1 MMLTTKS
8 RYAVM
13 AILEVASNTSGGPMK
28 LSDVS
33 NNQTIPLNYLEQIFL
48 KLKNA
53 DIVKSVKGPGG
64 GYYLS
69 KTPKELNIID
79 IIDAVEENTKMT
91 RCSVDKECRK
101 NGVKC
106 MTHDLWKGLG
116 AQIRDYFSGVSVGDI
131 LSHPEG
137 GYKADRK
144 DPALLDLLNT
154 SLGPDVALRAP
165 QDDAPSSIIYLDH
178 NSTTPLLKEAKLA
191 MISALDE
198 PQNPSAIHSFGRKGK
213 KIIETARKQIAKLVG
228 IENHFRD
235 YHITFTASGT
245 EANNLILAN
254 FKQNEIFISELEHAS
269 ILSHTKFQDNIH
281 LIKVDKNGLL
291 DHNDLIAKLSNSNA
305 PRKLVSVIFANNE
318 TGVIQ
323 NIKEITAIAH
333 SFGALVHSDCVQAL
347 AKIPLDLIDLDVD
360 FVTISAHKIGGPL
373 GAGALISK
381 AKHHLLPHII
391 GGGQERGLRSGTE
404 NIAAIAGFGAATEV
418 PRIWDDN
425 LRNYLEAQLLKPF
438 PNIKIASHEAPRL
451 PNTSLIINVGKKA
464 ETQIIAFDLNNIAIS
479 SGAACSSGKIGASRA
494 LIAMGFDEEERNS
507 AIRVSLGS
515 STTKNDIDRFLETY
529 KKING

>member
-13 AILEVASNTSGGPMK
+13 AILEVASNTSGSPMK

-33 NNQTIPLNYLEQIFL
+33 EKQTIPLNYLEQIFL

-69 KTPKELNIID
+69 KAPRELNIID

-131 LSHPEG
+131 M
-137 GYKADRK
+137 
-144 DPALLDLLNT
+144 
-154 SLGPDVALRAP
+154 
-165 QDDAPSSIIYLDH
+165 DDATREGSIYLDH

-228 IENHFRD
+228 IENYFRD

-254 FKQNEIFISELEHAS
+254 FKQDEIFISELEHAS

-291 DHNDLIAKLSNSNA
+291 DHDDLIAKLSNSNA
-305 PRKLVSVIFANNE
+305 SRKLVSVIFANNE

-333 SFGALVHSDCVQAL
+333 SFGALVHSDCVQVL
-347 AKIPLDLIDLDVD
+347 AKIPLDLVDLDVD

-404 NIAAIAGFGAATEV
+404 NIAAIAGFGAAAEV

-425 LRNYLEAQLLKPF
+425 LRNYLEAQLLKSF